1 MKPMTDQHLE
11 ILRRHMVEMIDIHF
25 DLASDEIGKETL
37 DPEVRDALLKVPRHL
52 FVPAQLAILAYQ
64 DTPLPLGFD
73 KTVSQPFIA
82 GLMIDLLDVK
92 PGDRILEVGTG
103 LGYQAALLAE
113 LGARVWSVEI
123 VEEFANE
130 AKLRLTTVGY
140 GEIAIRV
147 GDGSRGWAEHAPFDK
162 ILVTAAAKEVP
173 PALLDQLGPDG
184 RIVLPIGPK
193 DEAQQ
198 LSIVDKVGDSEIHT
212 RGAVHDDVRPYR
224 VQQRNDGTGV
234 LEIRGH
240 HAIMRGSRYA
250 HHIMAGADEL
260 AASGTSQE
268 AACAGHQ
275 HLHHYAFLDGRAM
288 TVTLRPMPHLVIA
301 WQRASSGAMPF
312 SASRRSNSTRAL

>member
-198 LSIVDKVGDSEIHT
+198 LSIVDKVGDSEIHM
-212 RGAVHDDVRPYR
+212 RELMPVRFT
-224 VQQRNDGTGV
+224 Q
-234 LEIRGH
+234 LE
-240 HAIMRGSRYA
+240 
-250 HHIMAGADEL
+250 
-260 AASGTSQE
+260 
-268 AACAGHQ
+268 
-275 HLHHYAFLDGRAM
+275 
-288 TVTLRPMPHLVIA
+288 TV
-301 WQRASSGAMPF
+301 S
-312 SASRRSNSTRAL
+312 